1 MLLHWQKEGTYQMM
15 NRIKEVR
22 KKKGLSLQQVA
33 DAVGVGNNTIS
44 RYETGKREPKLETWQ
59 ALADFFD
66 VPIAYLQ
73 GTTSYIR
80 KYELW
85 VCSRCEKIFLATEE
99 PKHCPYCGS
108 TKRLCYGISK
118 TISF

>member
-1 MLLHWQKEGTYQMM
+1 ME
-15 NRIKEVR
+15 NRILELRQKNNLTLKELGQ
-22 KKKGLSLQQVA
+22 KIGMA
-33 DAVGVGNNTIS
+33 NNTLS
-44 RYETGKREPKLETWQ
+44 QYETGKREPKLETWQ
-59 ALADFFD
+59 KLADFFD

-73 GTTSYIR
+73 GTTSYIK

-85 VCSRCEKIFLATEE
+85 TCSRCEKHFFATEE

-108 TKRLCYGISK
+108 TKRLCYGTSK

>member
-1 MLLHWQKEGTYQMM
+1 MK
-15 NRIKEVR
+15 NRIRELR
-22 KKKGLSLQQVA
+22 KKHNLALKELSSRLKETDTNISS
-33 DAVGVGNNTIS
+33 DALGK
-44 RYETGKREPKLETWQ
+44 YERGDRNPKIDKWK
-59 ALADFFD
+59 ALSDFFD
-66 VPIAYLQ
+66 VPITYLQ

-85 VCSRCEKIFLATEE
+85 SCSKCGKHFFATEQ

-108 TKRLCYGISK
+108 TKQLGYGTSK

>member
-1 MLLHWQKEGTYQMM
+1 MK
-15 NRIKEVR
+15 NRIKELR
-22 KKKGLSLQQVA
+22 LKNHLTLRRLGKELDMYDSR
-33 DAVGVGNNTIS
+33 IS
-44 RYETGKREPKLETWQ
+44 QYETGKRQPNIETWQ
-59 ALADFFD
+59 KLADFFD

-73 GTTSYIR
+73 GTTSYIK

-85 VCSRCEKIFLATEE
+85 VCSRCEKHFFATEE

-108 TKRLCYGISK
+108 TKRLCYGTSK

>member
-1 MLLHWQKEGTYQMM
+1 MK
-15 NRIKEVR
+15 NRIKELR
-22 KKKGLSLQQVA
+22 QKNNLTLKELGQK
-33 DAVGVGNNTIS
+33 VGMANNTLS
-44 RYETGKREPKLETWQ
+44 QYETGKCEPKLETWKK
-59 ALADFFD
+59 LADFFD

-73 GTTSYIR
+73 GTTSYIK

-85 VCSRCEKIFLATEE
+85 VCSRCEKHFFATEE

-108 TKRLCYGISK
+108 TKRLCYGTSK

>member
-1 MLLHWQKEGTYQMM
+1 MK
-15 NRIKEVR
+15 NRIKELR
-22 KKKGLSLQQVA
+22 LKNHLTLQ
-33 DAVGVGNNTIS
+33 DLGKAVGLNCNTLS
-44 RYETGKREPKLETWQ
+44 RYENEQREPKIETWQ
-59 ALADFFD
+59 KLADFFD

-73 GTTSYIR
+73 GTTSYIK

-85 VCSRCEKIFLATEE
+85 VCSRCEKHFFATEE

-108 TKRLCYGISK
+108 TKRLCYGTSK